1 MWTRQELK
9 AKGKE
14 AFKANYWP
22 NVLAAF
28 LLMLLSTGTSVA
40 TRSQT
45 SDQNMQNQLNGIP
58 EDQKALVVLTV
69 IGTLSMIIIV
79 SVLLDIFLFNPLKIG
94 CYAFF
99 KTNVQDNGRAELGL
113 LKEGFSDY
121 GHKFI
126 TMFISSLFI
135 ALGAICFIIPGVVL
149 ALSYRMVPFIVR
161 DNPELSPMEVLK
173 KSSEM
178 MKGHKWNAFVL
189 DLSFIGWDLLAAVT
203 LGLVG
208 LFWSN
213 PYQYNTNAALYLRL
227 SGQE

>member
-1 MWTRQELK
+1 
-9 AKGKE
+9 
-14 AFKANYWP
+14 
-22 NVLAAF
+22 VLAAF
-28 LLMLLSTGTSVA
+28 LLMLLSTGTSM
-40 TRSQT
+40 TINSQT
-45 SDQNMQNQLNGIP
+45 NNQEMQNQLSSIP
-58 EDQKALVVLTV
+58 EDQKTLFVVTF
-69 IGTLSMIIIV
+69 IGALSMIIIV

-135 ALGAICFIIPGVVL
+135 ALGAICFIIPGVIL